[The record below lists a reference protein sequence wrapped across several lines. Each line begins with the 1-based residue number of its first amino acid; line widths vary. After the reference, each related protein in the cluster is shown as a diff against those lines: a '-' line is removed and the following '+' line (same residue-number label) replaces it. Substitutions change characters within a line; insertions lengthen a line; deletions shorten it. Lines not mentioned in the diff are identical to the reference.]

1 MFMDKVLHFS
11 AFFILSIFLDL
22 SSIKPLNESKG
33 LIFLLIFYAI
43 SIEVI
48 QYFLPYRDAEFTDF
62 LFDLIGVL
70 VYLKIAPKFRQGRSK

>member
-1 MFMDKVLHFS
+1 MDKVLHFS

-22 SSIKPLNESKG
+22 SSIKPLNKSKG

-62 LFDLIGVL
+62 LFDLLGVL
-70 VYLKIAPKFRQGRSK
+70 VYLKIAPKFKQGRSK